1 MREKLG
7 KLQPGQKGRVAGIQ
21 RDTPA
26 SVERKLLEA
35 GFMEGMTVEVLH
47 VGPVGGDPVAIRVR
61 GATVALRLSDAD
73 RIEVDV

>member
-1 MREKLG
+1 MKEKLG
-7 KLQPGQKGRVAGIQ
+7 KLQPGQRGRVVSLQ

-35 GFMEGMTVEVLH
+35 GFMEGMAIEVLH
-47 VGPVGGDPVAIRVR
+47 VGPVGGDPIAVRVR

-73 RIEVDV
+73 RIEVEI